1 MDLVNQIKTFF
12 ENLISIILSD
22 YFIIFLLSMIV
33 LYHFL
38 SYFIRDKKYIIALN
52 KCKDPEEIR
61 LNHLKALPLVNIL
74 IPAWKEGKLF
84 ENCLLSITKL
94 NYPNL
99 KVIVNAGGNDETLRI
114 ANSFSKFEYF
124 IILEQKPEGKMKAL
138 NDCLEQVNEGIIYS
152 TDADVYFT
160 DEIFLRMIYPLV
172 NEVQNVT
179 AGGVRPL
186 KNQEKKDIVKYLT
199 INRNPYFNVKFS
211 RLGRK
216 QISGPNTCF
225 KYEVIKKI
233 GKFYD
238 DQLFPASDRFR
249 AQLITSKGFEIYW
262 LSDYRGRIY
271 TYYPDNLKTYF
282 SQEFRWRKNAITN
295 PYRKKKKTYII
306 KFLLLFLLSSYLII
320 SPFLFFLNIY
330 LTLIGLSIFIFKYLF
345 KIRKIL
351 NFKITVDKTYFH
363 KFGMLFLI
371 KMVFYLFL
379 DAIITIYL
387 AFNLISYKNPK
398 YNKY

>member
-1 MDLVNQIKTFF
+1 MDLINQIKIFIET
-12 ENLISIILSD
+12 LISIILSD
-22 YFIIFLLSMIV
+22 YFIIFLFSMIV
-33 LYHFL
+33 LYHIL
-38 SYFIRDKKYIIALN
+38 LYFIRDKKYIIALK
-52 KCKDPEEIR
+52 KCKDPEEIQ
-61 LNHLKALPLVNIL
+61 LNHLKELPLVNIL
-74 IPAWKEGKLF
+74 VPAWKEGKLF

-94 NYPNL
+94 NYPHL
-99 KVIVNAGGNDETLRI
+99 KVIVNAGGNDETKRI

-138 NDCLEQVNEGIIYS
+138 NDCLKHVDEGIIYS

-199 INRNPYFNVKFS
+199 INRNPYFNIKFS

-216 QISGPNTCF
+216 EISGPNTCF

-238 DQLFPASDRFR
+238 DQLFLASDRFR
-249 AQLITSKGFEIYW
+249 AQLVTSEGFKIYW

-295 PYRKKKKTYII
+295 PYLKKKKTNIT
-306 KFLLLFLLSSYLII
+306 KFLLSFLLSFYLVI
-320 SPFLFFLNIY
+320 SPFLFFINIY
-330 LTLIGLSIFIFKYLF
+330 LTLIGLSIFVFKYLF
-345 KIRKIL
+345 KIRKII
-351 NFKITVDKTYFH
+351 NFKITVGKTNFH
-363 KFGMLFLI
+363 KSGMLFFI
-371 KMVFYLFL
+371 KMLFYLFL
-379 DAIITIYL
+379 DSIIAIYL
-387 AFNLISYKNPK
+387 AFNLLSYKKPN
-398 YNKY
+398 YNKN